1 MRGFAY
7 LAKREAFLREA
18 FQCRFVAV
26 KLGWLGWLAQDGV
39 CLLISD
45 SLVHYLFHCGANLS
59 THLQETVTLRCI
71 PNHIK
76 VIVG

>member
-39 CLLISD
+39 RLLISD
-45 SLVHYLFHCGANLS
+45 SLAHYLFHCGANLS

-71 PNHIK
+71 LNHIK